1 MNINQAASSQDAET
15 ATEMMDAFWRVVSSK
30 RSDKRT
36 LQVDNTNLPQKLTIN
51 QHQDNRGE
59 HKLIASCLNLRTNI
73 IIRMVWSKTKATEFI
88 SFHQS
93 FLVANPQW
101 RPLRA
106 EQADISFHFIS
117 QSHDSRPSEPS
128 SEKKKQTAN
137 FPTGKL
143 TQGKERSIKPHERW
157 AALLPVVT
165 SYVNIKKERMGI
177 IFSSGN

>member
-59 HKLIASCLNLRTNI
+59 HKLIASCLNLRTNM
-73 IIRMVWSKTKATEFI
+73 IIRMVWSKTKAIIKAFWWQTLSGAHSGLNRQISHCI
-88 SFHQS
+88 SFHNLMIHVRLS
-93 FLVANPQW
+93 LPVK
-101 RPLRA
+101 
-106 EQADISFHFIS
+106 
-117 QSHDSRPSEPS
+117 
-128 SEKKKQTAN
+128 KKKQTAN
-137 FPTGKL
+137 FPAGKL

-157 AALLPVVT
+157 AALLPGLLKAAV
-165 SYVNIKKERMGI
+165 SRLHNM
-177 IFSSGN
+177 